1 VVVKLIVGLGN
12 PGSKYVGTRHN
23 IGFVVAGKLID
34 PLLGSPRVRK
44 RFGGELAEADYEG
57 QRVAVLLPETF
68 MNASGAS
75 VRQAVDFYRVDPA
88 GDELLVICDDM
99 NLPVGRLRFR
109 RGGSA
114 GGQKGLAD
122 IVAKLGGDQFSRLR
136 FGIDRPSPHME
147 VVDFVLSRFSAQE
160 RGVVDEAVDV
170 ATEAVLQW
178 IVHGVAFC
186 MNRYNAASPSG

>member
-1 VVVKLIVGLGN
+1 MKLIVGLGN

-34 PLLGSPRVRK
+34 PLLGRPRIRK
-44 RFGGELAEADYEG
+44 RFGGELAEAEYAG

-68 MNASGAS
+68 MNASGTS

-122 IVAKLGGDQFSRLR
+122 IVAKLAGDQFSRLR

-178 IVHGVAFC
+178 VVHGVAFC

>member
-1 VVVKLIVGLGN
+1 MKLIVGLGN

-34 PLLGSPRVRK
+34 PLLGRPRIRK
-44 RFGGELAEADYEG
+44 RFGGELAEAEYAG
-57 QRVAVLLPETF
+57 RRVAVLLPETF
-68 MNASGAS
+68 MNASGTS

-122 IVAKLGGDQFSRLR
+122 IVAKLAGDQFSRLR

-178 IVHGVAFC
+178 VVHGVAFC

>member
-1 VVVKLIVGLGN
+1 MKLIVGLGN
-12 PGSKYVGTRHN
+12 PGGKYVGTRHN

-34 PLLGSPRVRK
+34 PLLGRPRIRK
-44 RFGGELAEADYEG
+44 RFGGELAEADYAG

-68 MNASGAS
+68 MNASGSS

-178 IVHGVAFC
+178 VVHGVAFC

>member
-1 VVVKLIVGLGN
+1 MKLIVGLGN
-12 PGSKYVGTRHN
+12 PGGKYVGTRHN

-34 PLLGSPRVRK
+34 PLLGRPRVRK

-109 RGGSA
+109 SGGSA

-136 FGIDRPSPHME
+136 FGIDRPPPQME

-178 IVHGVAFC
+178 VVHGVAFC
-186 MNRYNAASPSG
+186 MNRYNAAPPPG

>member
-1 VVVKLIVGLGN
+1 MKLVVGLGN
-12 PGSKYVGTRHN
+12 PGNKYVGTRHN

-34 PLLGSPRVRK
+34 PLLGRPRVRK
-44 RFGGELAEADYEG
+44 RFGGELAEAEYEG

-68 MNASGAS
+68 MNASGTS

-109 RGGSA
+109 SSGSA

-136 FGIDRPSPHME
+136 FGIDRPPPQME
-147 VVDFVLSRFSAQE
+147 VVDFVLSRFSAQD
-160 RGVVDEAVDV
+160 RGVVEHATDI

-178 IVHGVAFC
+178 LIHGVAFC
-186 MNRYNAASPSG
+186 MNRYNASAPPA

>member
-1 VVVKLIVGLGN
+1 MKLIVGLGN

-34 PLLGSPRVRK
+34 PLLGRPRIRK
-44 RFGGELAEADYEG
+44 RFGGELAEADCAG

-68 MNASGAS
+68 MNASGTS

-178 IVHGVAFC
+178 VVHGVAFC

>member
-1 VVVKLIVGLGN
+1 MKLIVGLGN
-12 PGSKYVGTRHN
+12 PGGKYVGTRHN
-23 IGFVVAGKLID
+23 IGFVIAGKLID
-34 PLLGSPRVRK
+34 PLLGRPRVRK

-68 MNASGAS
+68 MNASGVS

-109 RGGSA
+109 SGGSA

-136 FGIDRPSPHME
+136 FGIDRPPPQME

-178 IVHGVAFC
+178 VVHGVAFC
-186 MNRYNAASPSG
+186 MNRYNAAPPPG